1 MQYSKRHYWLCH
13 LISCPWLLSFFGRRL
28 RTCGVDLGLPIFN
41 FFRLIRSELSR
52 KCWANGRWHWDFFKN
67 EAHIFDFDHKMF
79 GTGPKFAHTK
89 RKVGGIGGGGL
100 RLAISRSYYIRNRA
114 DKDIS
119 YPHVLVRVTTD
130 HEPAVP
136 TCTFPRL
143 ASPAFHRR
151 RRGFYLLL
159 VANQSGVD
167 LS

>member
-1 MQYSKRHYWLCH
+1 MGVGIGISSKMKHIY
-13 LISCPWLLSFFGRRL
+13 LISTTKCSGPAQNSHIQKETLVRS
-28 RTCGVDLGLPIFN
+28 GVAVSDWRSRGLTT
-41 FFRLIRSELSR
+41 S
-52 KCWANGRWHWDFFKN
+52 G
-67 EAHIFDFDHKMF
+67 
-79 GTGPKFAHTK
+79 
-89 RKVGGIGGGGL
+89 
-100 RLAISRSYYIRNRA
+100 RSYYIRNRA

-136 TCTFPRL
+136 TCRFPRL